1 MHNARFVAAA
11 GESSNTAGTSFGSLN
26 RLSSGRGT
34 AVADAALS
42 SGRGTAAVADAAGIT
57 GSSGAVYFVPRR
69 WQALRCHLQH
79 GAHGSQICTNGSQ
92 AIIFCLVCNPT
103 IF

>member
-26 RLSSGRGT
+26 GLSSGRGT

-42 SGRGTAAVADAAGIT
+42 AGRGTAVADAAGIT
-57 GSSGAVYFVPRR
+57 GSIGAVYFVQRR
-69 WQALRCHLQH
+69 WQALLCHPQH
-79 GAHGSQICTNGSQ
+79 
-92 AIIFCLVCNPT
+92 
-103 IF
+103 

>member
-26 RLSSGRGT
+26 GLSSGRGT
-34 AVADAALS
+34 AVAEAALS
-42 SGRGTAAVADAAGIT
+42 AGRGTAVADAAGIT
-57 GSSGAVYFVPRR
+57 GSIGAVYFVQRR
-69 WQALRCHLQH
+69 WQALLCHPQH
-79 GAHGSQICTNGSQ
+79 IWTNVSQ